1 MSLRKALPRSDRFLV
16 KEKIHDSFFELVQL
30 LKTNCKEVGKMKRNF
45 FVCLV
50 VFIVALALALPA
62 VAQDKKDKPKEE
74 RLKDVVIVKAA
85 QPDASGKLS
94 TIAIQTDKGTFPV
107 LRNAIAKKMEEHVG
121 SKTDVMGIY
130 KDMEGK
136 KVFEPWVF
144 QRKVEGQTP
153 RRLPSE

>member
-1 MSLRKALPRSDRFLV
+1 
-16 KEKIHDSFFELVQL
+16 
-30 LKTNCKEVGKMKRNF
+30 MKRNAL
-45 FVCLV
+45 VCLV
-50 VFIVALALALPA
+50 GFVVALALALPA
-62 VAQDKKDKPKEE
+62 FAQEKKDKPKEE
-74 RLKDVVIVKAA
+74 RIKDVLIVKAP

-107 LRNAIAKKMEEHVG
+107 LRNALAKKMEQHVG
-121 SKTDVMGIY
+121 AKTDLMGTY
-130 KDMEGK
+130 KDVDGK

>member
-1 MSLRKALPRSDRFLV
+1 
-16 KEKIHDSFFELVQL
+16 
-30 LKTNCKEVGKMKRNF
+30 MKRNF

-50 VFIVALALALPA
+50 ICVVSLALALPA
-62 VAQDKKDKPKEE
+62 FAQEKKDKPKEE
-74 RLKDVVIVKAA
+74 RLKNVMIVKAP
-85 QPDASGKLS
+85 QPDAAGKFS

-121 SKTDVMGIY
+121 SKTDLMGIY
-130 KDMEGK
+130 KEVDGK

-144 QRKVEGQTP
+144 QRVVEGQTP